1 MPLRPRANKSVL
13 ASYLEREPI
22 IIPKYHW
29 DMTDPM
35 LSTELVF
42 GTGNYFRTG
51 SAASPGS
58 LQEQWESGNQ
68 QLNPMG
74 PGATDFVRVVQGAQG
89 SLGILTWTTL
99 KLEIKPK
106 IHRIYFVPGSLDTLI
121 DFSYRVLRPKLSDEF
136 LILNAYALATLLA
149 DNPVDIEE
157 LSQKQ
162 APYTVI
168 YGVAGYERCPEE
180 RVKYQEE
187 DIAAIAQAFGLS
199 IKRTI
204 PGCPGGRQMAEI
216 LSKPSPEPYY
226 KTVPKGAF
234 FDIFFLTT
242 MDRVASFVQ
251 TMQRMA
257 EQNGYAPSQIGTY
270 IQPIMHG
277 RACHLE
283 FSLYY
288 NDTDEKDVAKARK
301 LYTEASRAL
310 SEAGAFYSRP
320 YGEWSDLAYRKCADT
335 VDVLRRVKCMLD
347 PDGIMNQGKLC
358 FKEGV

>member
-1 MPLRPRANKSVL
+1 M
-13 ASYLEREPI
+13 
-22 IIPKYHW
+22 
-29 DMTDPM
+29 
-35 LSTELVF
+35 
-42 GTGNYFRTG
+42 
-51 SAASPGS
+51 
-58 LQEQWESGNQ
+58 
-68 QLNPMG
+68 
-74 PGATDFVRVVQGAQG
+74 RVVQGAQG
-89 SLGILTWTTL
+89 TLGVLTWTTV

-121 DFSYRVLRPKLSDEF
+121 DFSYRVLRPKLADEY
-136 LILNAYALATLLA
+136 LLLNAYALASLLA
-149 DNPVDIEE
+149 DNPADIEE
-157 LSQKQ
+157 LAKKQ

-187 DIAAIAQAFGLS
+187 DIAAIAQAVGQS

-242 MDRVASFVQ
+242 MDKVASFTEV
-251 TMQRMA
+251 MQRSA
-257 EQNGYAPSQIGTY
+257 IENNYSPSMIGEY

-283 FSLYY
+283 FSIYY
-288 NDTDEKDVAKARK
+288 NDADKKDTAKAKK
-301 LYTEASRAL
+301 LYLEASKAL
-310 SEAGAFYSRP
+310 SDAGAFFSRP
-320 YGEWSDLAYRKCADT
+320 YGEWSDLAYAKCSDT
-335 VDVLRRVKCMLD
+335 VDVLRRVKGMLD
-347 PDGIMNQGKLC
+347 PDGILNQGKLC
-358 FKEGV
+358 FKEEV